1 MKLYS
6 GIFISKPAQTES
18 MFVYLTWQRNGKKMK
33 TMLEYHKA
41 VNMCKEMEKLKV
53 EPHIIFE
60 STCYPNS
67 SLK

>member
-6 GIFISKPAQTES
+6 DIFISKPTQTNS
-18 MFVYLTWQRNGKKMK
+18 MFVYLTWNKNGKQMK
-33 TMLEYHKA
+33 TMLEYRKA

-60 STCYPNS
+60 ARCPPKSHS
-67 SLK
+67 